1 MRWSTPTS
9 TERSA
14 VPFDHEQAVE
24 LALVRRKC
32 PWCDRWLRPCNMR
45 QHVAHAHF
53 YQLTIYD
60 VLEPQEQAA

>member
-1 MRWSTPTS
+1 M
-9 TERSA
+9 
-14 VPFDHEQAVE
+14 PFDHEQAVE